1 MQDENIVYLCAHME
15 VIGFDEQLASLCP
28 ILELLIIQKEDIMK
42 QMKYYTNDEKRNSF
56 ETELIHGACVSRDF
70 KMCRIWR

>member
-1 MQDENIVYLCAHME
+1 ME

-28 ILELLIIQKEDIMK
+28 CAILELLIIQEEDMMK
-42 QMKYYTNDEKRNSF
+42 QIKYYTNDEKRNSF
-56 ETELIHGACVSRDF
+56 EAELIHVACVSRDF